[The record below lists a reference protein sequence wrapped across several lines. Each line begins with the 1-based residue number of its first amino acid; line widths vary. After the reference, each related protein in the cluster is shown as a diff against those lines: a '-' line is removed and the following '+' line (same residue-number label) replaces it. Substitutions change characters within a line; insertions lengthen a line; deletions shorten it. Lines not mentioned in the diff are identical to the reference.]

1 MGRMVF
7 FNRFRRSGI
16 KKCWIRIEL
25 ANGGYVKVYGKNLT
39 RMIKQLLQFFMSLR
53 GQIEL
58 HSTFNEP
65 IALDVILGL
74 LAENNID
81 LSNLR

>member
-1 MGRMVF
+1 MVF
-7 FNRFRRSGI
+7 FNRFRRSNI
-16 KKCWIRIEL
+16 KDCWIRIEL

-65 IALDVILGL
+65 MALDLILSL
-74 LAENNID
+74 LEENNID